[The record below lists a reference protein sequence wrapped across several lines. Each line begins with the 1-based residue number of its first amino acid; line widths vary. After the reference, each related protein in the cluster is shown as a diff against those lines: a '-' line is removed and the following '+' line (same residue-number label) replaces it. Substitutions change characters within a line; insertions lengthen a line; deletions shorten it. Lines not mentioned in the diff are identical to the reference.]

1 MRFSIIIPVYNTEKY
16 LHECLESVLNQTFDD
31 FEVILVDDGSTDS
44 SPGICDTYAEQ
55 NPDKVKVIHK
65 ENGGLISARVTG
77 IKHASGDYI
86 LNVDSDDFVSLD
98 LLKTINEKAEEYDSP
113 DMIIYSFVYYSFG
126 KTENRKETLSN
137 ADKFFEG
144 ESKKRLYECLISN
157 NLITS
162 IWTKAIKRNIIESNP
177 TDYSEYYNRNM
188 AEDLLQTLY
197 PITQSERVLYT
208 NSPLYFYRYNPNSIS
223 RSVSYEMLDKNNTVH
238 VYYEIKRYLKKWG
251 MDSGEYNLKLNAK
264 WLSEAMYTLSRF
276 YLTADDSSVR
286 DLLLK
291 YDWSAYVPKEA
302 LLGFENN
309 PYLSD
314 AYKTVWKMIKM
325 NDYSGMLKYF
335 KSKRIKDSVKKI
347 KKRIK
352 GRLT

>member
-1 MRFSIIIPVYNTEKY
+1 MKFSIIVPVYNTEKY
-16 LHECLESVLNQTFDD
+16 LNECLDSLINQTYRD
-31 FEVILVDDGSTDS
+31 FEIILVDDGSTDS
-44 SPGICDTYAEQ
+44 SSRICDTYAEQ
-55 NPDKVKVIHK
+55 NPDKIKVIHK
-65 ENGGLISARVTG
+65 PNGGLISARVTG
-77 IKHASGDYI
+77 NKHASGDYI

-98 LLKTINEKAEEYDSP
+98 LLKTINEKTEEYDSP
-113 DMIIYSFVYYSFG
+113 DMIIYSFVYYSDE

-137 ADKFFEG
+137 ADKVFED

-162 IWTKAIKRNIIESNP
+162 IWTKAVKRNIIESNP

-197 PITQSERVLYT
+197 PITQSERILYINT
-208 NSPLYFYRYNPNSIS
+208 PLYFYRYNPNGIS

-251 MDSGEYNLKLNAK
+251 MDNDEYNLKLDAK
-264 WLSEAMYTLSRF
+264 WLSEAMYTLIRF
-276 YLTADDSSVR
+276 YLKAKDSTAH

-291 YDWSAYVPKEA
+291 YDWNSYVPEEA
-302 LLGFENN
+302 LRGFENN

-314 AYKTVWKMIKM
+314 AYKTVWKMIVNGDKQ
-325 NDYSGMLKYF
+325 GLKRYF
-335 KSKRIKDSVKKI
+335 AKKKIYTGLKRIKRKI
-347 KKRIK
+347 T
-352 GRLT
+352 G